1 MKLYWIFVCLSLIP
15 RSMHAQDSL
24 QQKWKE
30 FWSVAVKG
38 NTIEVDN
45 LGDVYV
51 LANQDIIK
59 YKNGGQLY
67 RLYSNKSLGNISR
80 IDVSN
85 PLKTLVFY
93 RDLSRLVFIDNTLS
107 EQQDNVYLER
117 FGREFASLACTSNDE
132 NGFWLFDPVAFSLT
146 RYNQKMN
153 IKAEVLNINQLTGK
167 TINPIWMLERGN
179 RLYLVDAKNGILLFD
194 IFGTYLKTIPLIG
207 ITKLWVDG
215 DLLIALNEK
224 KELTQSTITG
234 IEQKLISL
242 PERDFADICWNA
254 GRLYVLGKEKLT
266 VYETGN

>member
-1 MKLYWIFVCLSLIP
+1 MVLRWIIACLCLMPIQHQAQVIMQQNWKP
-15 RSMHAQDSL
+15 R
-24 QQKWKE
+24 WT
-30 FWSVAVKG
+30 VPVKG
-38 NTIEVDN
+38 NALEVDN

-59 YKNGGQLY
+59 YRSNGQFY
-67 RLYSNKSLGNISR
+67 RSYSNKSLGNISR
-80 IDVSN
+80 IDASN

-153 IKAEVLNINQLTGK
+153 VKAEVLNINQLTGK
-167 TINPIWMLERGN
+167 TINPIWMIERGN

-234 IEQKLISL
+234 MEQKLISL
-242 PERDFADICWNA
+242 PENDFADICWNA

-266 VYETGN
+266 VYETKN